1 MPSKTGPIFSLFLVL
16 GKLWPRT
23 CLIWHFSR
31 VLLKNGMKTYKPRL
45 LVKSKKYE
53 NQRPLDRLAYL
64 QTWHHPDKEKE
75 SKMNPWF
82 IRHVQYGSKHI
93 MNSNMNVWYAS
104 FDQLQ
109 SKYLPTDVFYLIIKW
124 DRIHK
129 LWDYNPYP
137 KWNVMI
143 VVWMITS
150 SILRKYYLPMG
161 EVIKNPV
168 TQTKGKGV
176 ICLPKGTPGN
186 RYSWLSV

>member
-1 MPSKTGPIFSLFLVL
+1 M
-16 GKLWPRT
+16 RT
-23 CLIWHFSR
+23 NDRLTDWR
-31 VLLKNGMKTYKPRL
+31 TYKHGTTQTRKKSLKWIHDSLVMFSTDRNISWIQIWMSDML
-45 LVKSKKYE
+45 LLINYKT
-53 NQRPLDRLAYL
+53 N
-64 QTWHHPDKEKE
+64 
-75 SKMNPWF
+75 
-82 IRHVQYGSKHI
+82 I
-93 MNSNMNVWYAS
+93 
-104 FDQLQ
+104 
-109 SKYLPTDVFYLIIKW
+109 TDVFYLIIKW